1 MKRIIPLFVILL
13 LAGLGNL
20 SAQNLEKPRSG
31 NEIRLKDY
39 TVTVAQGEEID
50 LQMWVVKAKKY
61 NLVVEEP
68 KASAKEGIHFTFEQQ
83 TEVEDPL
90 TYDMKVKVDASTP
103 VGDYLCILKVPGKG
117 RSAVTGSTIKI
128 KVVQND

>member
-1 MKRIIPLFVILL
+1 MKRTLSLFAILL
-13 LAGLGNL
+13 FAGLGNL
-20 SAQNLEKPRSG
+20 NAQNLEKPRSG

-61 NLVVEEP
+61 NLVVEAP

>member
-13 LAGLGNL
+13 FVGLGNL

-68 KASAKEGIHFTFEQQ
+68 KASGKEGINFTF
-83 TEVEDPL
+83 TKKDDVEDPL

-117 RSAVTGSTIKI
+117 RSAITGSTIKI